1 MDIDGGVDIPI
12 MGSTAMRAYPR
23 AHGKVLHLR
32 VLFSAARANLARREE
47 LPDSDDHLSVALRLI
62 GELSEKF
69 TPCGIPDAL
78 RQLMIFHHILGREA
92 LHADDVILPHNLSR
106 ELLLVVP
113 SHVSNML
120 LKTGD
125 PQASLLTV
133 LASLLLSGKLPLK
146 ASELLLTLGEILGVL
161 VFLSI
166 AGDNEIFNTE
176 VQTDGG
182 SGGFPEFLRDVL
194 TVYRYKVFATGVSGY
209 GSGGNSPFDFLRDL
223 AFHQPKFRE
232 FDRVI
237 KHLNGLIYANR
248 AIALPMVMLLLKV
261 WVSNFR
267 LMVSDSAE
275 KILIG
280 CFEVLQRR
288 LQCGGIYFL

>member
-1 MDIDGGVDIPI
+1 MMDIDGGVDIPI

-23 AHGKVLHLR
+23 ANGKVLHIGI
-32 VLFSAARANLARREE
+32 LFSAARANLARREE

-146 ASELLLTLGEILGVL
+146 ASELLLTLGEILGVF

-194 TVYRYKVFATGVSGY
+194 TVDRYKVFATGVSGY
-209 GSGGNSPFDFLRDL
+209 GSGGYSAFYFLRDF
-223 AFHQPKFRE
+223 AFHTTELRK
-232 FDRVI
+232 
-237 KHLNGLIYANR
+237 LNGIIEYLDT
-248 AIALPMVMLLLKV
+248 
-261 WVSNFR
+261 R
-267 LMVSDSAE
+267 L
-275 KILIG
+275 
-280 CFEVLQRR
+280 
-288 LQCGGIYFL
+288 